1 MTPECPIPLGQ
12 RRSERAVTHP
22 AGADTRPSIDR
33 DPADGQEVRA
43 SLETVFNVGDPP
55 RDMTQVGV
63 NGYGT
68 IGKRVADAVVA
79 QPDME
84 LAGVAKTRPNFEAE
98 AAARHGYPLYAA
110 VADRADRFAD
120 AGLDLAGSVEDL
132 VAASDVVVD
141 CTPSGIGAENR
152 SLYADHD
159 TPAIFQGGEDADV
172 ADVSFN
178 ARANFT
184 KSIGADSARVVSCN
198 TTGLSRILAPLEETF
213 GVEKARVTLVRRGG
227 DPGQT
232 GRGPIDDIL
241 PDPVTIPSHHGP
253 DVNTVFPDLDIDTL
267 GMKVPATLMHT
278 HSVNVTLD
286 SAVDAADVID
296 LFEGERRLFLI
307 PPAADIDGAG
317 KLKEFADDAGRPR
330 GDLWENCIW
339 EESITVEGRD
349 LYLFQAIHQESD
361 VVPENVDAVRALRGD
376 DDPEESMTTTE
387 ESMGIGFDYRG

>member
-1 MTPECPIPLGQ
+1 
-12 RRSERAVTHP
+12 
-22 AGADTRPSIDR
+22 
-33 DPADGQEVRA
+33 
-43 SLETVFNVGDPP
+43 
-55 RDMTQVGV
+55 MTQVGV

-68 IGKRVADAVVA
+68 IGKRVADAVAA

-84 LAGVAKTRPNFEAE
+84 LVGVAKTRPNFEAE
-98 AAARHGYPLYAA
+98 TAVRKGYPLYAA
-110 VADRADRFAD
+110 VPERVDRFAEE
-120 AGLDLAGSVEDL
+120 GLDLAGEVDDL
-132 VAASDVVVD
+132 VAAADVIVD
-141 CTPSGIGAENR
+141 CTPSGIGAENAA
-152 SLYADHD
+152 LYDEHD

-178 ARANFT
+178 ARANFDEAV
-184 KSIGADSARVVSCN
+184 GADSARVVSCN
-198 TTGLSRILAPLEETF
+198 TTGLSRILAPLDEAY

-253 DVNTVFPDLDIDTL
+253 DVNTIFPDLDIDTL

-278 HSVNVTLD
+278 HSVNVTLESD
-286 SAVDAADVID
+286 ADAADVRD
-296 LFEGERRLFLI
+296 LFADETRLFGI
-307 PPAADIDGAG
+307 PAGADIDGAG
-317 KLKEFADDAGRPR
+317 KLKEFAHDAGRPR

-339 EESITVEGRD
+339 AESITVEDRD

-376 DDPEESMTTTE
+376 ADAEESMATTE
-387 ESMGIGFDYRG
+387 DAMGVGIDY

>member
-1 MTPECPIPLGQ
+1 MPVAARL
-12 RRSERAVTHP
+12 
-22 AGADTRPSIDR
+22 
-33 DPADGQEVRA
+33 
-43 SLETVFNVGDPP
+43 

-68 IGKRVADAVVA
+68 IGKRVADAITE

-84 LAGVAKTRPNFEAE
+84 LVGVAKTRPNFEAE
-98 AAARHGYPLYAA
+98 TAARKGYPLYAA
-110 VADRADRFAD
+110 IPDRMDQFAEE
-120 AGLDLAGSVEDL
+120 GLELAGEVEEL
-132 VAASDVVVD
+132 VAESDVVVD
-141 CTPSGIGAENR
+141 CTPSGIGAENAD
-152 SLYADHD
+152 LYEAHD

-172 ADVSFN
+172 AEVSFN
-178 ARANFT
+178 ARANFENAV
-184 KSIGADSARVVSCN
+184 GADSARVVSCN
-198 TTGLSRILAPLEETF
+198 TTGLSRILAPLEEAY

-253 DVNTVFPDLDIDTL
+253 DVNTIFPDLDIDTL

-278 HSVNVTLD
+278 HSVNVTLE
-286 SAVDAADVID
+286 SDADADEVRD
-296 LFEGERRLFLI
+296 LFTDEERLFQI
-307 PPAADIDGAG
+307 PAGADIDGSG
-317 KLKEFADDAGRPR
+317 KLKEFAHDAGRPR

-339 EESITVEGRD
+339 SESITVEGRD

-376 DDPEESMTTTE
+376 EDAAESRATTE
-387 ESMGIGFDYRG
+387 EAMGVGIDY